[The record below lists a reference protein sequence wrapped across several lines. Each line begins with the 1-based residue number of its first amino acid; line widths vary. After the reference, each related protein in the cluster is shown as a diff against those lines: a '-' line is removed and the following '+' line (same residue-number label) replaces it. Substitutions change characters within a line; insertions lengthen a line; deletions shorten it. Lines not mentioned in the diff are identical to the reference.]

1 MGRREEKRAILFLS
15 LSLRLVL
22 RPHSS
27 RLRRSPLIRVL
38 ELPWLKKT
46 LVRNCDVY
54 GLATPLI
61 YLLTVI
67 VVPHIL

>member
-46 LVRNCDVY
+46 HFL
-54 GLATPLI
+54 
-61 YLLTVI
+61 
-67 VVPHIL
+67 